1 MVMKKLVFDVESNGF
16 VNDATTVWCIS
27 TYDIVTKET
36 ITFSDN
42 SDECPSVKEGL
53 DFLAN
58 ADELIGHNII
68 MYDIPLLQK
77 LFKFKTKA
85 RLIDTFL
92 MSQLLNFNRTLGRY
106 KGRHGLEM
114 WGEHFGVLKPSQGQ
128 WLMFEKSMLNRCEQD
143 VLINVRV
150 FHSLLREFK
159 ESGVPK
165 EVLNRE
171 FKIAK
176 ISAKQVKN
184 GWLVDRDLADKHI
197 AFLTVEI
204 DKLKDKIEPLMPP
217 IIKCPDF
224 WISNAEC
231 NTILKTKGVNYQ
243 KDLVGGKQ
251 LRKPVTPKWT
261 KAGKLHKHIQDWFE
275 GYDCVD
281 YINNT
286 KGLQVNGPYCR
297 VEITPAKLTQTA
309 EVKKL
314 LFKHGWKP
322 TEWNTKRA
330 EDGSVVRTSA
340 KLTEDSYNSI
350 QGDLGQEIA
359 LHAVYQHR
367 RNTLQNQKNKDRG
380 WLGVCRDDGRLEC
393 VPFTLGTATGRM
405 SHRNLVNVPGAKAV
419 FGKEMR
425 SIFIAPENKVLVGC
439 DLASAQLRLLAS
451 AMGDPRYVNTV
462 TTGKE
467 EDGTDVHTV
476 NQKAAGLKDR
486 SQAKTFIYG
495 FLFGASAAK
504 LGTIGG
510 GKSKEGTVL
519 KTKFLRTFPLLKKL
533 QDKLIGEFNRSGNR
547 FITAQDGRK
556 IQVDSEHKLLNYLLQ
571 GNEAIL
577 AKEWAIVSDGLIKKN
592 NINCKLL
599 AIMHDEQNFEC
610 DKKDADKLSKILEES
625 AKIAGQRLG
634 FDCPMSGNSKIG
646 KTWYDIH

>member
-1 MVMKKLVFDVESNGF
+1 MKKLVFDVESNGF
-16 VNDATTVWCIS
+16 VNDATNVWCIS
-27 TYDIVTKET
+27 TYDIIKKTS

-42 SDECPSVKEGL
+42 DDDSPSLAEGL
-53 DFLAN
+53 KYLSD

-68 MYDIPLLQK
+68 MYDMPLLSK
-77 LFKFKTKA
+77 IFNFKTEA

-92 MSQLLNFNRTLGRY
+92 MSQLLNFNRRLGRY

-114 WGEHFGVLKPSQGQ
+114 WGEHFGVLKPSQSQ
-128 WLMFEKSMLNRCEQD
+128 WLRFEPAMLNRCEQD

-150 FHSLLREFK
+150 FHALLKEFK
-159 ESGVPK
+159 DSGIPK

-171 FKIAK
+171 FRIAK
-176 ISAKQVKN
+176 ISARQVKN
-184 GWLVDRDLADKHI
+184 GWLVDRDLAEKHLQ
-197 AFLTVEI
+197 FLTKEI
-204 DKLKDKIEPLMPP
+204 DKLKDKIEPSMPP
-217 IIKCPDF
+217 IVKCPDF
-224 WISNAEC
+224 WVSNSEC
-231 NTILKTKGVNYQ
+231 NTIMKTKGINYE
-243 KDLVGGKQ
+243 KGMVGGKQ
-251 LRKPVTPKWT
+251 LRKPIIPRWT
-261 KAGKLHKHIQDWFE
+261 KSGNLHKHIQDWFE
-275 GYDCVD
+275 GYACIDL
-281 YINNT
+281 IN
-286 KGLQVNGPYCR
+286 KKDGLNINGPYCR

-309 EVKKL
+309 EVKKM
-314 LFKHGWKP
+314 LFKNGWKP
-322 TEWNTKRA
+322 TEWNTKRT
-330 EDGSVVRTSA
+330 EDGSLIKTSA
-340 KLTEDSYNSI
+340 KLTEDSYGSI
-350 QGDLGQEIA
+350 KGDLGQEIA

-425 SIFIAPENKVLVGC
+425 SLFIAPEDKVLVGC
-439 DLASAQLRLLAS
+439 DLASAQLRLLAA
-451 AMGDPRYVNTV
+451 AMGDPSYVETV
-462 TTGKE
+462 ITGKE

-476 NQKAAGLKDR
+476 NQRAAGLKDR

-495 FLFGASAAK
+495 FLFGASVAK
-504 LGTIGG
+504 LGTIVG
-510 GKSKEGTVL
+510 GKAKEGTIL
-519 KTKFLRTFPLLKKL
+519 KTKFLRTFPLLKAL
-533 QDKLIGEFNRSGNR
+533 QIRLIEEFHKSGKK

-610 DKKDADKLSKILEES
+610 NRNDADKLAKILEES
-625 AKIAGQRLG
+625 ATIAGKRLG
-634 FDCPMSGNSKIG
+634 FDCTMNGNSKIG
-646 KTWYDIH
+646 ETWYDIH

>member
-1 MVMKKLVFDVESNGF
+1 MKKLVFDVESNGF

-27 TYDIVTKET
+27 TYDIITKET
-36 ITFSDN
+36 ITFSDK
-42 SDECPSVKEGL
+42 SDGHLSVADGL
-53 DFLAN
+53 KVLSN

-68 MYDIPLLQK
+68 MYDIPLLEK
-77 LFKFKTKA
+77 LFNFKTKA

-92 MSQLLNFNRTLGRY
+92 MSQLFNFNRTLGRY

-114 WGEHFGVLKPSQGQ
+114 WGEHFGIQKPPQSQ
-128 WLMFEKSMLNRCEQD
+128 WLDFDIAMLNRCEQD

-150 FHSLLREFK
+150 FHALLKEFK
-159 ESGVPK
+159 NSGIPK

-171 FKIAK
+171 FRIAK
-176 ISAKQVKN
+176 ISARQVRN
-184 GWLVDRDLADKHI
+184 GWLVDKNLAEKHI
-197 AFLTVEI
+197 NFLTEEI

-217 IIKCPDF
+217 ILKCPDF
-224 WISNAEC
+224 WVSNSEC
-231 NTILKTKGVNYQ
+231 NEILNTKNINYE
-243 KDLVGGKQ
+243 KGMIGGKQ
-251 LRKPVTPKWT
+251 LRKPIVPRWT
-261 KAGKLHKHIQDWFE
+261 KSGKLHKHIQDWFK
-275 GYDCVD
+275 GYECID
-281 YINNT
+281 YINNN
-286 KGLQVNGPYCR
+286 KGLNINGPYCR
-297 VEITPAKLTQTA
+297 VDITPAKLTQTA

-314 LFKHGWKP
+314 LFKNGWKP
-322 TEWNTKRA
+322 TEWNTKRT
-330 EDGSVVRTSA
+330 EDGSLVRTSA

-350 QGDLGQEIA
+350 EGDLGQDIA

-425 SIFIAPENKVLVGC
+425 SLFIAPEDKVLVGC

-451 AMGDPRYVNTV
+451 AMGDPSYVETV
-462 TTGKE
+462 ITGKE

-495 FLFGASAAK
+495 FLFGASVSK
-504 LGTIGG
+504 LGTIVG
-510 GKSKEGTVL
+510 GKAKEGTVL
-519 KTKFLRTFPLLKKL
+519 KTKFLKTFPLLKKL
-533 QDKLIGEFNRSGNR
+533 QNRLVDEFYMSGKK

-571 GNEAIL
+571 GTEAIL

-610 DKKDADKLSKILEES
+610 NRGDADKLAKILEES
-625 AKIAGQRLG
+625 ATIAGQRLG
-634 FDCPMSGNSKIG
+634 FDCTMNGNSKIG
-646 KTWYDIH
+646 ETWYDIH